1 LANIK
6 RPDIIRKKKNKQIN
20 TNFSIMAIYLKNSF
34 LSFYLVLVSFPIMS
48 SNIIVPNEEILE
60 KPFPLPYE
68 RIDLSEN
75 DLRNFIDTTID
86 NNKQPVVIFGANWC
100 PDCRILSAVLD
111 LQTVTKYME
120 DNFEILYIDLG
131 RYDINMSLMEFFDI
145 MPQQGIP
152 RVVILNKDKEVL
164 NIKDTGEWTTARSR
178 TKQEIFNYFQ
188 EYKE

>member
-1 LANIK
+1 
-6 RPDIIRKKKNKQIN
+6 
-20 TNFSIMAIYLKNSF
+20 MAIYFKNNL

-68 RIDLSEN
+68 RVNLTEDDLKK
-75 DLRNFIDTTID
+75 FIDGTIRE
-86 NNKQPVVIFGANWC
+86 NKQPVVIFGANWC

-111 LQTVTKYME
+111 LPTVEKFMDE
-120 DNFEILYIDLG
+120 NFRVLYVDLG
-131 RYDINMSLMEFFDI
+131 RYDVNMSLMEFFNI

-152 RVVILNKDKEVL
+152 RVVILDKDKKVL

-188 EYKE
+188 EYKK

>member
-1 LANIK
+1 MVISLFKKISITYFFLICINLNADMMLDANDK
-6 RPDIIRKKKNKQIN
+6 LDLP
-20 TNFSIMAIYLKNSF
+20 L
-34 LSFYLVLVSFPIMS
+34 
-48 SNIIVPNEEILE
+48 
-60 KPFPLPYE
+60 PLPYDGNE
-68 RIDLSEN
+68 ISVEEVNKFLSQSIAE
-75 DLRNFIDTTID
+75 
-86 NNKQPVVIFGANWC
+86 NKQPIIIFGANWC

-111 LQTVTKYME
+111 LKTVNKYME

>member
-1 LANIK
+1 MANTK
-6 RPDIIRKKKNKQIN
+6 RPDIISKKVNKQNN
-20 TNFSIMAIYLKNSF
+20 TNFSTIFMNLKNSF

-48 SNIIVPNEEILE
+48 TNIIVPNEEILE

-68 RIDLSEN
+68 RVNLSEE
-75 DLRNFIDTTID
+75 DLRNFIDNTI
-86 NNKQPVVIFGANWC
+86 NNKKQPVVIFGANWC

-111 LQTVTKYME
+111 LKTVNEYIN

-152 RVVILNKDKEVL
+152 RDVILNEDKEVL

-188 EYKE
+188 KYKE

>member
-1 LANIK
+1 
-6 RPDIIRKKKNKQIN
+6 
-20 TNFSIMAIYLKNSF
+20 
-34 LSFYLVLVSFPIMS
+34 MS
-48 SNIIVPNEEILE
+48 SNIIVPNEETLE

-75 DLRNFIDTTID
+75 DLIGFIDNAIK
-86 NNKQPVVIFGANWC
+86 NSKQPVFIFGANWC

-111 LQTVTKYME
+111 LQTVKEFMNENY
-120 DNFEILYIDLG
+120 EILYIDLG
-131 RYDINMSLMEFFDI
+131 RYDINMSLMEFFNI

-152 RVVILNKDKEVL
+152 RVVILNKNKQVL

>member
-1 LANIK
+1 MANIK

-20 TNFSIMAIYLKNSF
+20 TNFSKMAIYLKNSF

-75 DLRNFIDTTID
+75 DLRNFIDSTID
-86 NNKQPVVIFGANWC
+86 NNKQPVIIFGANWC

-111 LQTVTKYME
+111 LQTVNKYME

-152 RVVILNKDKEVL
+152 RVVILNKEKEVL
-164 NIKDTGEWTTARSR
+164 NMKDTGEWTTARSR

-188 EYKE
+188 EYRE

>member
-1 LANIK
+1 M
-6 RPDIIRKKKNKQIN
+6 PDIIRKNINNKIN
-20 TNFSIMAIYLKNSF
+20 TNFSIMFISCKNTF

-75 DLRNFIDTTID
+75 DLRNFIDNTID

-111 LQTVTKYME
+111 LQTVNKYME

-164 NIKDTGEWTTARSR
+164 NMRDTGEWTTARSR

>member
-6 RPDIIRKKKNKQIN
+6 SPDIIRKKKNKQIN

-34 LSFYLVLVSFPIMS
+34 LLFYLVLVSFPIMS

-75 DLRNFIDTTID
+75 DLRNFIDSTID
-86 NNKQPVVIFGANWC
+86 NNKQPIVIFGANWC

-111 LQTVTKYME
+111 LQTVNKYMD

-131 RYDINMSLMEFFDI
+131 RYDINMSLMEFFNI

-164 NIKDTGEWTTARSR
+164 NIKDTSEWTTARSR

>member
-1 LANIK
+1 MN
-6 RPDIIRKKKNKQIN
+6 KNKLTN
-20 TNFSIMAIYLKNSF
+20 TNLSIMFINLKNSL

-68 RIDLSEN
+68 RVDLSEN
-75 DLRNFIDTTID
+75 DLRNFINNTID
-86 NNKQPVVIFGANWC
+86 DNKQPVVIFGANWC

-111 LQTVTKYME
+111 LETVKKYMN

-131 RYDINMSLMEFFDI
+131 RYDINMPLMEFFDI
-145 MPQQGIP
+145 MPQEGIP
-152 RVVILNKDKEVL
+152 RVVILNKDQEVL

>member
-34 LSFYLVLVSFPIMS
+34 LSFYLVFVSFPIMS

>member
-1 LANIK
+1 
-6 RPDIIRKKKNKQIN
+6 
-20 TNFSIMAIYLKNSF
+20 MAIYFKNNL

-68 RIDLSEN
+68 RVNLTEDDLKK
-75 DLRNFIDTTID
+75 FIDGTIRE
-86 NNKQPVVIFGANWC
+86 NKQPVVIFGANWC

-111 LQTVTKYME
+111 LSTVEKFMDE
-120 DNFEILYIDLG
+120 NFRVLYIDLG
-131 RYDINMSLMEFFDI
+131 RYDVNMSLMEFFNI
-145 MPQQGIP
+145 IPQQGIP
-152 RVVILNKDKEVL
+152 RVVILDKDKKVL

-188 EYKE
+188 EYKK

>member
-6 RPDIIRKKKNKQIN
+6 SPDIIRKKKNKQIN

>member
-6 RPDIIRKKKNKQIN
+6 SPDIIRKKKNKQIN

-34 LSFYLVLVSFPIMS
+34 LLFYLVLVSFPIMS

-75 DLRNFIDTTID
+75 DLRNFIDSTID
-86 NNKQPVVIFGANWC
+86 NNKQPIVIFGANWC

-111 LQTVTKYME
+111 LQTVNKYMD

-131 RYDINMSLMEFFDI
+131 RYDINMSLMEFFNI

>member
-1 LANIK
+1 M
-6 RPDIIRKKKNKQIN
+6 PDIIRKNINNIIN
-20 TNFSIMAIYLKNSF
+20 TNFSIMLISGKNTF

-48 SNIIVPNEEILE
+48 GYITVPTDEILD

-75 DLRNFIDTTID
+75 DLQNFISKTIEK
-86 NNKQPVVIFGANWC
+86 NKQPIFIFGANWC

-111 LQTVTKYME
+111 LKTVNEYMKK
-120 DNFEILYIDLG
+120 NFEIMYIDLG
-131 RYDINMSLMEFFDI
+131 RYDINMSLMEFFNI

-152 RVVILNKDKEVL
+152 RVVILNKEQNVS
-164 NIKDTGEWTTARSR
+164 NTRDTGEWTTARSR

-188 EYKE
+188 NYKE